1 MGLFLSV
8 MPPRVLV
15 LEWTERVALF
25 GGLGWQLVSLSYFF
39 LEGSSVAASA
49 AVARQS
55 STASAMGA
63 VGTRATPLPEL
74 AKPSFPPKPRP
85 SGQHLNIGKLFGTS
99 QGSTDLQEKF
109 IQKVTFSPQKKCNFV
124 YKIQYL
130 HTTRWIYSKSLQMFS
145 TYLFKT
151 L

>member
-15 LEWTERVALF
+15 LEWTESVALS

-39 LEGSSVAASA
+39 LEGSSVAASV
-49 AVARQS
+49 AVAWQS
-55 STASAMGA
+55 STASAA
-63 VGTRATPLPEL
+63 VAGGTRATPLPEL

-109 IQKVTFSPQKKCNFV
+109 IQKVTFSPQK
-124 YKIQYL
+124 
-130 HTTRWIYSKSLQMFS
+130 M
-145 TYLFKT
+145 
-151 L
+151 